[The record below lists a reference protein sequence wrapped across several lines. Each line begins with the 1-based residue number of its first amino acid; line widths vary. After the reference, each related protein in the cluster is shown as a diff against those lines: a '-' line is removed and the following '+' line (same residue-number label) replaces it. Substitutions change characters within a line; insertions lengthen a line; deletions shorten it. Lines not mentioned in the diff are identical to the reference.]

1 MSKQSNFARQL
12 ARAKR
17 HAAVDQHA
25 RALRALLVTH
35 PAVKDA
41 FQALPAAVRGE
52 AWLTRAEYDETVS
65 IGVNL
70 QDLPSFK
77 APILA
82 RTLAPFLSPE
92 WTASTQDFAHVQPNR
107 DYRFMRIIP
116 LDSDSALAQAIARH
130 PSARWL
136 EENGAPHNIPTRLM
150 LTVAVYA
157 YVKPDSP
164 TCRVVVTGVTER
176 VVREEVKEI
185 VCA

>member
-1 MSKQSNFARQL
+1 MSKQSHFARQL

-52 AWLTRAEYDETVS
+52 AWLTRAEYDATVS
-65 IGVNL
+65 IGVSL

-77 APILA
+77 APILE

-92 WTASTQDFAHVQPNR
+92 WEARTQDSTYMQPNR
-107 DYRFMRIIP
+107 DYRFTRTIP
-116 LDSDSALAQAIARH
+116 LDPDSALARTIERH

-136 EENGAPHNIPTRLM
+136 ETHGASHHIPTRIV

>member
-1 MSKQSNFARQL
+1 MSKQTHFARQL
-12 ARAKR
+12 SRAKHR
-17 HAAVDQHA
+17 AAVDQHA

-41 FQALPAAVRGE
+41 FQALPAAARAE
-52 AWLTRAEYDETVS
+52 AWLIRAEYDASVS
-65 IGVNL
+65 IGAAL
-70 QDLPSFK
+70 RDLPSFK
-77 APILA
+77 APVLE

-92 WTASTQDFAHVQPNR
+92 WGASTQDFAYDQPNR
-107 DYRFMRIIP
+107 DYRFMRIIR
-116 LDSDSALAQAIARH
+116 LDPDSTLARTIARH

-136 EENGAPHNIPTRLM
+136 ETHGASHHIPTRLV
-150 LTVAVYA
+150 LTVAIYA
-157 YVKPDSP
+157 YVKADSP